1 MDKNLNRYILKT
13 KLLTKKE
20 CKPAV
25 EELKDVKWHEHYWNS
40 PRAGITSD
48 NGSQEP
54 ETTSELIPSHESIMK
69 KLHPRIL
76 QYMKY
81 VDLPWYDAWNG
92 YTQLKFNKYTTNTKM
107 KIHCDHIHGFHNT
120 GPTGVPIL
128 SCLGLLNNDFEGGE
142 IMMFENEKIKLEPGQ
157 LLIHPSNF
165 LFPHEIKPVTKGFRY
180 SFVSWVF

>member
-20 CKPAV
+20 CKTA

-81 VDLPWYDAWNG
+81 VDL
-92 YTQLKFNKYTTNTKM
+92 
-107 KIHCDHIHGFHNT
+107 
-120 GPTGVPIL
+120 
-128 SCLGLLNNDFEGGE
+128 LGMMLGTDTLN
-142 IMMFENEKIKLEPGQ
+142 
-157 LLIHPSNF
+157 
-165 LFPHEIKPVTKGFRY
+165 
-180 SFVSWVF
+180 